1 MATPPRTLVP
11 ILVSLVGALTLLAG
25 CTSSPSGP
33 DSTPTGSSVSAGPAS
48 SGPASS
54 GPASTAGPSAP
65 ADAVTLDITIK
76 AGQVSPNGTKVD
88 VTKGETVVLN
98 VTSDADDEVHVH
110 TAGDGYELE
119 VKAGVPARGQV
130 VAADTGSFEVES
142 HHLEKI
148 IAILV
153 VR

>member
-48 SGPASS
+48 SGPASTP
-54 GPASTAGPSAP
+54 GPPAP